1 MSWLFLIIAGGFEVL
16 GVWILKRLSNSKA
29 MGFVVWY
36 FFLWVGFGLS
46 LFFLYLS
53 MSQIEMS
60 VAYAVWTGI
69 GAVGGALLG
78 IFAFHEGVSFKKV
91 FFISLIVACVIGLK
105 LA

>member
-1 MSWLFLIIAGGFEVL
+1 
-16 GVWILKRLSNSKA
+16 
-29 MGFVVWY
+29 
-36 FFLWVGFGLS
+36 
-46 LFFLYLS
+46 
-53 MSQIEMS
+53 MS